1 VNETHLIQRLTAPS
15 LRDGVA
21 IMNPFS
27 FGGGGGRLSPQA
39 LELLLP
45 VFSFDYMGAAEYEF
59 GAVPEALSMVFE
71 TAKAE
76 KLFFATLDIKV
87 KEIKKRDPLR
97 DETPRAWKSC
107 PVYIIGNSND
117 QEEISRRVHLLATN
131 EMGCMDEGRKK
142 PPEGMRVR
150 DSVQLDRFIAFE
162 PTCDRSPIG
171 WLELNNGFF
180 FSVDRVMT
188 EKFAKLFGLL
198 IEIHAKE
205 TAT

>member
-1 VNETHLIQRLTAPS
+1 MNETHLIQRLTAPT

-59 GAVPEALSMVFE
+59 GAVPEALSMIFN

-76 KLFFATLDIKV
+76 KLFFSKLDIKV
-87 KEIKKRDPLR
+87 KDIKERDLIG
-97 DETPRAWKSC
+97 EQNPRTWESC
-107 PVYIIGNSND
+107 PVYIIGNSDD
-117 QEEISRRVHLLATN
+117 QEEISRRVRLLATD
-131 EMGCMDEGRKK
+131 EMRCMAEGRKK
-142 PPEGMRVR
+142 PHDGLGVR

-162 PTCDRSPIG
+162 PTHDRNPIG

-180 FSVDRVMT
+180 FSVDRTMT
-188 EKFAKLFGLL
+188 QKFAKLFGLL
-198 IEIHAKE
+198 IEIK
-205 TAT
+205 TAQ